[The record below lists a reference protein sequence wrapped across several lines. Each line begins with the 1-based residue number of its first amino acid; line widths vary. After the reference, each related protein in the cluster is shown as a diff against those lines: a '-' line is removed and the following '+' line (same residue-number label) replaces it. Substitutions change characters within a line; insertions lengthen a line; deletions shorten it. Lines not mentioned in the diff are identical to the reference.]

1 MKSRP
6 AQLALVII
14 LAALS
19 AGFYHGGGTGLNPG
33 TPAPELV
40 AGPWLNSAPLKIK
53 SLKGKV
59 ILLQMW
65 TFT

>member
-1 MKSRP
+1 MKSRS

-19 AGFYHGGGTGLNPG
+19 VGFYHGGGAGLNPG

-40 AGPWLNSAPLKIK
+40 AGPWLNSGPLK
-53 SLKGKV
+53 LKDLRGKV
-59 ILLQMW
+59 ILLKMW
-65 TFT
+65 TFG